1 MSTSL
6 DTSILTVI
14 LGGGKGTRLYPLTK
28 LRAKPAVPL
37 AGRYR
42 LIDVPISTS
51 INSGITRIFVL
62 TQYNSASLNRHLARA
77 YQFDRFSNG
86 FVSILA
92 AEQTPSSKNWFQG
105 TADAVR
111 RSLPHIEGHRHRH
124 VLILSGDQLY
134 SMDYRKML
142 AHHRETDADVTLGT
156 IPVTADDATSFGI
169 LKTDDEHVITEFHE
183 KPDRDELDGLDS
195 PVGPELEDEG
205 RVYHASM
212 GMYIFD
218 RKPLRALLDANPD
231 DHDFGNQ
238 IIPKAIDKMRV
249 SSYPFSGYW
258 SDIGTIRSFY
268 EANLMLAEPE
278 PPFSLYDPNRPLY
291 TRARMLPP
299 AKIQNSS
306 VQNSLIAEGSLLENS
321 QVSQSVIGIR
331 SYVGPDTTL
340 KNTVMLGTDHFRWH
354 EMEERGFV
362 EGPANPGIEEESYVE
377 GAIIDKNVSIGKRC
391 IIKNQ
396 DNVQEAE
403 EDLYHVRDGI
413 VVIPKNTRIPDD
425 TII

>member
-6 DTSILTVI
+6 DNSILTVI

-42 LIDVPISTS
+42 LIDVPVSTS

-169 LKTDDEHVITEFHE
+169 LKTDDEHIITEFHE

-195 PVGPELEDEG
+195 PVRPALEDEG

-218 RKPLRALLDANPD
+218 REPLRELLDANPD

-249 SSYPFSGYW
+249 ASYPFSGYW

-299 AKIQNSS
+299 AKLQNSS

-321 QVSQSVIGIR
+321 QVSQSVVGIR

-340 KNTVMLGTDHFRWH
+340 KNTVMMGADHFRWH

-362 EGPANPGIEEESYVE
+362 EGPANPGIGEESYVE

-396 DNVQEAE
+396 DNMQEAE
-403 EDLYHVRDGI
+403 EDLYHIRDGI
-413 VVIPKNTRIPDD
+413 VVIPKNTHIPDD

>member
-6 DTSILTVI
+6 ENSILTVI

-42 LIDVPISTS
+42 LIDVPVSTS

-92 AEQTPSSKNWFQG
+92 AEQTPSSKDWFQG

-156 IPVTADDATSFGI
+156 IPVTAQDATSFGI
-169 LKTDDEHVITEFHE
+169 LKTDDEHIITEFHE
-183 KPDRDELDGLDS
+183 KPDRDELDGLES
-195 PVGPELEDEG
+195 PVGPGLEDEG

-218 RKPLRALLDANPD
+218 RGPLRELLNANPD

-249 SSYPFSGYW
+249 ASYPFSDYW

-299 AKIQNSS
+299 AKIQNST
-306 VQNSLIAEGSLLENS
+306 VQDSLITEGSLVENS
-321 QVSQSVIGIR
+321 QISQSVIGIR

-340 KNTVMLGTDHFRWH
+340 KNTVMMGADHFRWH
-354 EMEERGFV
+354 DMEERGFV
-362 EGPANPGIEEESYVE
+362 EGPANPGIGENSYVE

-391 IIKNQ
+391 IIKNR

-403 EDLYHVRDGI
+403 EEKYHIRDGI

>member
-6 DTSILTVI
+6 ENSILTVI

-42 LIDVPISTS
+42 LIDVPVSTS

-92 AEQTPSSKNWFQG
+92 AEQTPSSKDWFQG

-156 IPVTADDATSFGI
+156 IPVTGQDATSFGI
-169 LKTDDEHVITEFHE
+169 LKTDDEHIITEFHE
-183 KPDRDELDGLDS
+183 KPDRDELDGLES
-195 PVGPELEDEG
+195 PVGPGLEDEG

-218 RKPLRALLDANPD
+218 REPLRELLNANPD
-231 DHDFGNQ
+231 YHDFGNQ

-249 SSYPFSGYW
+249 ASYPFSDYW

-299 AKIQNSS
+299 AK
-306 VQNSLIAEGSLLENS
+306 VQNSTVQDSLITEGSLVENS
-321 QVSQSVIGIR
+321 QISKSVVGIR

-340 KNTVMLGTDHFRWH
+340 KNTVMMGADHFRWH
-354 EMEERGFV
+354 DMEERGFV
-362 EGPANPGIEEESYVE
+362 EGPANPGIGENSYVE

-391 IIKNQ
+391 IIKNR

-403 EDLYHVRDGI
+403 EDLYHIRDGI

>member
-1 MSTSL
+1 MSVPL
-6 DTSILTVI
+6 DSSILTVI

-62 TQYNSASLNRHLARA
+62 TRFNSASLNRHLARA

-92 AEQTPSSKNWFQG
+92 AEQTPSSKDWFQG

-134 SMDYRKML
+134 SMDYRNML

-156 IPVTADDATSFGI
+156 IPVTADDATAFGI
-169 LKTDDEHVITEFHE
+169 LKTNDEDIITEFHE
-183 KPDRDELDGLDS
+183 KPDSDELDGLDS
-195 PVGPELEDEG
+195 PVEPDLEAEG
-205 RVYHASM
+205 RIYLASM

-218 RKPLRALLDANPD
+218 REPLRELLGANPD

-238 IIPKAIDKMRV
+238 IIPKAIDQMRV
-249 SSYPFSGYW
+249 ASYPFADYW

-299 AKIQNSS
+299 AKVQNST
-306 VQNSLIAEGSLLENS
+306 VRDSLIAEGSLVEES
-321 QVSQSVIGIR
+321 QVSQSVVGIR
-331 SYVGPDTTL
+331 SYVGPNTTL
-340 KNTVMLGTDHFRWH
+340 KNTVLMGADHFRWH

-362 EGPANPGIEEESYVE
+362 EGPPTPGIGEESYVE

-391 IIKNQ
+391 IIKNR
-396 DNVQEAE
+396 DNVQEAK
-403 EDLYHVRDGI
+403 EDLYHIRDGI
-413 VVIPKNTRIPDD
+413 VVIPKNTNIPDD

>member
-1 MSTSL
+1 MSVPL
-6 DTSILTVI
+6 DSSILTVI

-62 TQYNSASLNRHLARA
+62 TQFNSASLNRHLARA

-92 AEQTPSSKNWFQG
+92 AEQTPSSKDWFQG

-134 SMDYRKML
+134 SMDYRNML

-156 IPVTADDATSFGI
+156 IPVTADDATAFGI
-169 LKTDDEHVITEFHE
+169 LKTNDEDIITEFHE
-183 KPDRDELDGLDS
+183 KPDSDELDGLDS
-195 PVGPELEDEG
+195 PVEPDLEAEG
-205 RVYHASM
+205 RIYLASM

-218 RKPLRALLDANPD
+218 REPLRELLGANPD

-238 IIPKAIDKMRV
+238 IIPKAIDQMRV
-249 SSYPFSGYW
+249 ASYPFADYW

-299 AKIQNSS
+299 AKVQNST
-306 VQNSLIAEGSLLENS
+306 VRDSLIAEGSLVEES
-321 QVSQSVIGIR
+321 QVSQSVVGIR
-331 SYVGPDTTL
+331 SYVGPNTTL
-340 KNTVMLGTDHFRWH
+340 KNTVLMGADHFRWH

-362 EGPANPGIEEESYVE
+362 EGPPTPGIGEESYVE

-391 IIKNQ
+391 IIKNR
-396 DNVQEAE
+396 DNVQEAK
-403 EDLYHVRDGI
+403 EDLYHIRDGI
-413 VVIPKNTRIPDD
+413 VVIPKNTDIPND

>member
-6 DTSILTVI
+6 DNSILTVI

-42 LIDVPISTS
+42 LIDVPVSTS

-169 LKTDDEHVITEFHE
+169 LKTDDEHIITEFHE

-195 PVGPELEDEG
+195 PVRPALEDEG

-218 RKPLRALLDANPD
+218 REPLRELLDANPD

-249 SSYPFSGYW
+249 ASYPFSGYW

-299 AKIQNSS
+299 AKLQNSS

-321 QVSQSVIGIR
+321 QVSQSVVGIR

-340 KNTVMLGTDHFRWH
+340 KNTVMMGADHFRWH

-362 EGPANPGIEEESYVE
+362 EGPADPGIGEESYVE

-403 EDLYHVRDGI
+403 EDLYHIRDGI
-413 VVIPKNTRIPDD
+413 VVIPKNTHIPDD

>member
-6 DTSILTVI
+6 DNSILTVI

-42 LIDVPISTS
+42 LIDVPVSTS

-92 AEQTPSSKNWFQG
+92 AEQTPSSKDWFQG

-169 LKTDDEHVITEFHE
+169 LKTDDEHIITEFHE
-183 KPDRDELDGLDS
+183 KPDRDELDGLHS
-195 PVGPELEDEG
+195 PVNPALEDEG

-218 RKPLRALLDANPD
+218 REPLHELLDANPD

-249 SSYPFSGYW
+249 ASYPFSDYW

-278 PPFSLYDPNRPLY
+278 PPFSLYDANRPLY

-299 AKIQNSS
+299 AKIQNST
-306 VQNSLIAEGSLLENS
+306 VQDSLITEGSLVENS
-321 QVSQSVIGIR
+321 QISKSVVGIR

-340 KNTVMLGTDHFRWH
+340 KNTVMMGADHFRWH
-354 EMEERGFV
+354 DMEERGFV
-362 EGPANPGIEEESYVE
+362 EGPANPGIGENSYVE

-391 IIKNQ
+391 IIKNR

-403 EDLYHVRDGI
+403 EEKYHIRDGI

>member
-1 MSTSL
+1 MSVPL
-6 DTSILTVI
+6 DSSILTVI

-62 TQYNSASLNRHLARA
+62 TQFNSASLNRHLARA

-92 AEQTPSSKNWFQG
+92 AEQTPSSKDWFQG

-134 SMDYRKML
+134 SMDYRNML

-156 IPVTADDATSFGI
+156 IPVTADDATAFGI
-169 LKTDDEHVITEFHE
+169 LKTNDEDIITEFHE
-183 KPDRDELDGLDS
+183 KPDSDELDGLDS
-195 PVGPELEDEG
+195 PVEPDLEAEG
-205 RVYHASM
+205 RIYLASM

-218 RKPLRALLDANPD
+218 REPLRELLGANPD

-238 IIPKAIDKMRV
+238 IIPKAIDQMRV
-249 SSYPFSGYW
+249 ASYSFADYW

-299 AKIQNSS
+299 AKVQNST
-306 VQNSLIAEGSLLENS
+306 VRDSLIAEGSLVEES
-321 QVSQSVIGIR
+321 QVSQSVVGIR
-331 SYVGPDTTL
+331 SYVGPNTTL
-340 KNTVMLGTDHFRWH
+340 KNTVLMGADHFRWH

-362 EGPANPGIEEESYVE
+362 EGPPTPGIGEESYVE
-377 GAIIDKNVSIGKRC
+377 GAIIDKNVSVGKRC
-391 IIKNQ
+391 IIKNR

-403 EDLYHVRDGI
+403 EDLYHIRDGI
-413 VVIPKNTRIPDD
+413 VVIPKNTNIPDD

>member
-1 MSTSL
+1 MSVPL

-62 TQYNSASLNRHLARA
+62 TQFNSASLNRHLARA

-92 AEQTPSSKNWFQG
+92 AEQTPASKDWFQG

-111 RSLPHIEGHRHRH
+111 RSLPHIEGHRHQH

-134 SMDYRKML
+134 SMDYRNML
-142 AHHRETDADVTLGT
+142 AHHRETEADVTLGT
-156 IPVTADDATSFGI
+156 IPVTADDATAFGI
-169 LKTDDEHVITEFHE
+169 LKTDDEDIITEFHE
-183 KPDRDELDGLDS
+183 KPAADELDGLES
-195 PVGPELEDEG
+195 PVAPELEEEG
-205 RVYHASM
+205 RTYLASM

-218 RKPLRALLDANPD
+218 REPLRELLGANPD

-238 IIPKAIDKMRV
+238 IIPKAIDQMRV
-249 SSYPFSGYW
+249 ASYPFADYW

-278 PPFSLYDPNRPLY
+278 PPFNLYDPNRPLY

-299 AKIQNSS
+299 AKIQNST
-306 VQNSLIAEGSLLENS
+306 VQDSLIAEGSLVERS
-321 QVSQSVIGIR
+321 QISQSVVGIR
-331 SYVGPDTTL
+331 SYIGPDTTL
-340 KNTVMLGTDHFRWH
+340 KNSVMMGTDHFRWH
-354 EMEERGFV
+354 DMEERDVV
-362 EGPANPGIEEESYVE
+362 EGPEDPGIGEESYVE

-413 VVIPKNTRIPDD
+413 VVIPKNTKIPDD

>member
-1 MSTSL
+1 MATSL

-42 LIDVPISTS
+42 LIDVPISAS

-62 TQYNSASLNRHLARA
+62 TQFNSASLNRHLARA

-111 RSLPHIEGHRHRH
+111 RSLPHIEGHRHRQ

-134 SMDYRKML
+134 SMDYSKML
-142 AHHRETDADVTLGT
+142 AHHQETGADVTLGT
-156 IPVTADDATSFGI
+156 IPVTASDATSFGI
-169 LKTDDEHVITEFHE
+169 LKTDEEEIITEFHE
-183 KPDRDELDGLDS
+183 KPDADELDGLES
-195 PVGPELEDEG
+195 PVEPELEDEG
-205 RVYHASM
+205 RVYLASM

-218 RKPLRALLDANPD
+218 REPLRELLEANPD

-238 IIPKAIDKMRV
+238 IIPKAIDQMRV
-249 SSYPFSGYW
+249 ASYPFADYW

-268 EANLMLAEPE
+268 EANLMLAQPE

-299 AKIQNSS
+299 AKIQNST
-306 VQNSLIAEGSLLENS
+306 VQDSLIAEGSLVENS
-321 QVSQSVIGIR
+321 QISQSIVGIR
-331 SYVGPDTTL
+331 SYVGPNTTL
-340 KNTVMLGTDHFRWH
+340 KNTVMMGADHFRWH
-354 EMEERGFV
+354 DMEERGFV
-362 EGPANPGIEEESYVE
+362 EGPEDPGIGEESYVE

-396 DNVQEAE
+396 DDVQEAE
-403 EDLYHVRDGI
+403 EDLYHIRDGI
-413 VVIPKNTRIPDD
+413 VVIPKNTDIPDD

>member
-1 MSTSL
+1 M
-6 DTSILTVI
+6 
-14 LGGGKGTRLYPLTK
+14 
-28 LRAKPAVPL
+28 
-37 AGRYR
+37 
-42 LIDVPISTS
+42 
-51 INSGITRIFVL
+51 
-62 TQYNSASLNRHLARA
+62 
-77 YQFDRFSNG
+77 
-86 FVSILA
+86 
-92 AEQTPSSKNWFQG
+92 
-105 TADAVR
+105 
-111 RSLPHIEGHRHRH
+111 
-124 VLILSGDQLY
+124 
-134 SMDYRKML
+134 
-142 AHHRETDADVTLGT
+142 
-156 IPVTADDATSFGI
+156 
-169 LKTDDEHVITEFHE
+169 
-183 KPDRDELDGLDS
+183 
-195 PVGPELEDEG
+195 
-205 RVYHASM
+205 YHASM

-218 RKPLRALLDANPD
+218 REPLRALLDANPD

-249 SSYPFSGYW
+249 ASYPFSGYW

-299 AKIQNSS
+299 AKVQNST

-321 QVSQSVIGIR
+321 QVSQSVVGIR

-340 KNTVMLGTDHFRWH
+340 KNTVMLGADHFRWH

-362 EGPANPGIEEESYVE
+362 EGPADPGIGKESYVE

-403 EDLYHVRDGI
+403 EDKYHIRDGI
-413 VVIPKNTRIPDD
+413 VVIPKNTHIPDD

>member
-6 DTSILTVI
+6 DNSILTVI

-42 LIDVPISTS
+42 LIDVPVSTS

-92 AEQTPSSKNWFQG
+92 AEQTPSSKDWFQG

-156 IPVTADDATSFGI
+156 IPVAADDATSFGI
-169 LKTDDEHVITEFHE
+169 LKTDDEHIITEFHE
-183 KPDRDELDGLDS
+183 KPDRDALEGLES
-195 PVGPELEDEG
+195 PVGPGLEDEG

-218 RKPLRALLDANPD
+218 REPLRELLNANPN

-249 SSYPFSGYW
+249 ASYPFSDYW

-299 AKIQNSS
+299 AK
-306 VQNSLIAEGSLLENS
+306 VQNSTVQDSLITEGSLVENS
-321 QVSQSVIGIR
+321 QISKSVVGIR

-340 KNTVMLGTDHFRWH
+340 KNTVMMGADHFRWH
-354 EMEERGFV
+354 DMEERGFV
-362 EGPANPGIEEESYVE
+362 EGPANPGIGENSYVE

-391 IIKNQ
+391 IIKNR

-403 EDLYHVRDGI
+403 EDLYHIRDGI

>member
-6 DTSILTVI
+6 DNSILTVI

-42 LIDVPISTS
+42 LIDVPVSTS

-92 AEQTPSSKNWFQG
+92 AEQTPSSKDWFQG

-156 IPVTADDATSFGI
+156 IPVAADDATSFGI
-169 LKTDDEHVITEFHE
+169 LKTDDEHIITEFHE
-183 KPDRDELDGLDS
+183 KPDRDELDGLES
-195 PVGPELEDEG
+195 PVGPGLEDEG

-218 RKPLRALLDANPD
+218 REPLHELLNASPD

-249 SSYPFSGYW
+249 ASYPFSDYW

-299 AKIQNSS
+299 AKIQNST
-306 VQNSLIAEGSLLENS
+306 VQDSLITEGSLVENS
-321 QVSQSVIGIR
+321 QISQSVIGIR

-340 KNTVMLGTDHFRWH
+340 KNTVMMGADHFRWH
-354 EMEERGFV
+354 DMEERGFV
-362 EGPANPGIEEESYVE
+362 EGPANPGIGENSYVE

-391 IIKNQ
+391 IIKNR

-403 EDLYHVRDGI
+403 EEKYHIRDGI